1 MYTENVVR
9 IDLAE
14 ESLTVRKRRSDDGRL
29 LPHCGVASGR
39 TPERRD
45 RAHRRPPDDLE
56 PGRAVRL
63 RCLHGESS
71 ERGRH

>member
-1 MYTENVVR
+1 VGGH
-9 IDLAE
+9 
-14 ESLTVRKRRSDDGRL
+14 DGRL

-45 RAHRRPPDDLE
+45 RTHRRPPDDSE

-63 RCLHGESS
+63 GSLHGEPS